1 MFGLYGQSQPE
12 RVMKSSFLWTPL
24 FLISSV
30 SAFSMKVIDSH
41 LHVWANENES
51 SLFPYAADKKPP
63 ENLIN
68 ISCTDVLLKNMEDA
82 GVDGALIVQPI
93 NYLYNHDYVSNTIKM
108 HPDKFKGMLL
118 FDPSLKPEDAVNRL
132 EELVLKGF
140 VGVRFNP
147 YLFDGEMSANDSALA
162 VMKRCGEL
170 QIPVGIMCFKGIELH
185 HADIVKLCKSCPDT
199 VVILDHFG
207 FAKVGRDDQ
216 FHLLLDLAKYNTVVK
231 ISALFRVKGEDEAY
245 PYESVRKQRFEPLLQ
260 TFGAARLLMGTD
272 FPYVQLE
279 CGYKSAVQT
288 IKSWVSG
295 EDELRLIMS
304 GTAERLFGTW
314 GNK

>member
-1 MFGLYGQSQPE
+1 MLSLL
-12 RVMKSSFLWTPL
+12 LWTQI
-24 FLISSV
+24 LISTA

-51 SLFPYAADKKPP
+51 SLFPYADEKRPP

-68 ISCTDVLLKNMEDA
+68 ISSTDDLLHNMQDA

-93 NYLYNHDYVSNTIKM
+93 NYLYNHEYVSNAIKM
-108 HPDKFKGMLL
+108 YPDKFKGMML

-147 YLFDGEMSANDSALA
+147 YLFDGEMSANGSAIA

-185 HADIVKLCKSCPDT
+185 HSDIVKLCSSSPET

-216 FHLLLDLAKYNTVVK
+216 FHLLLDLERYNTVVK
-231 ISALFRVKGEDEAY
+231 ISALFRVKGEDEAF
-245 PYESVRKQRFEPLLQ
+245 PYEAVRKQRFEKLLQ
-260 TFGAARLLMGTD
+260 SYGAGRLLMGTD

-279 CGYKSAVQT
+279 CGYRSTIET

-295 EDELRLIMS
+295 EDDLKLIMS
-304 GTAERLFGTW
+304 GTAERLFGVW
-314 GNK
+314 GNDK

>member
-1 MFGLYGQSQPE
+1 
-12 RVMKSSFLWTPL
+12 
-24 FLISSV
+24 
-30 SAFSMKVIDSH
+30 
-41 LHVWANENES
+41 
-51 SLFPYAADKKPP
+51 
-63 ENLIN
+63 
-68 ISCTDVLLKNMEDA
+68 MEDA

-93 NYLYNHDYVSNTIKM
+93 NYLYNHDYVSNAIKM
-108 HPDKFKGMLL
+108 HPDKLKGMLL
-118 FDPSLKPEDAVNRL
+118 FDPSWKPEDVVNRL

-185 HADIVKLCKSCPDT
+185 YADIVKLCNSSPNT

-231 ISALFRVKGEDEAY
+231 ISALFRVKGEDESY
-245 PYESVRKQRFEPLLQ
+245 PYEAVRKQRFEQLLQ

-272 FPYVQLE
+272 FPYVQSE
-279 CGYKSAVQT
+279 CGYKNSIET
-288 IKSWVSG
+288 IKSWVSE
-295 EDELRLIMS
+295 EDDLTLIMG
-304 GTAERLFGTW
+304 GTAERLFGVW
-314 GNK
+314 GNGK